1 MRSTSNPVLTYDDSY
16 FEQLANGEMADTDWY
31 DVVMKK
37 TAPQQQHNIS
47 VSGGSEKVD
56 YYVNFG
62 YNDQGSFFRTNSAN
76 YHRYNLRSNL
86 NAQITK
92 NLKAGVKLNMI
103 MDETNRQNMS
113 SWEVFKM
120 LWRSRPTD
128 PVYANNTDP
137 YYYHPDVEFN
147 PAAVIRPDLAGYVK
161 DKKNIFQSN
170 MQLEYT
176 VPWIKGLTAKGM
188 FSYDKTYNDNANYKQ
203 EYNEYRYNAVTEQY
217 DVAATRNSKT
227 ELRRVFSTS
236 YSTLWN
242 VQLNYDNTFAD
253 KHHVGAMMLYEE
265 GYNQGY
271 DFSAKR
277 YFEIP
282 IPYLFAG
289 NTENQEGTG
298 SGLSENASRALVGR
312 FNYDYAG
319 KYIGEFSFRYDG
331 SSKFPKGKQWGFF
344 PSVLLAYRISEE
356 AFMKD
361 NLPFVSN
368 LKVRGSWGKLE
379 MMALLSS
386 SSSKVMIILSH
397 IIIDKIFREDMY
409 SVTHLL
415 MHLDLEM
422 HRIWI

>member
-1 MRSTSNPVLTYDDSY
+1 
-16 FEQLANGEMADTDWY
+16 
-31 DVVMKK
+31 
-37 TAPQQQHNIS
+37 
-47 VSGGSEKVD
+47 
-56 YYVNFG
+56 
-62 YNDQGSFFRTNSAN
+62 
-76 YHRYNLRSNL
+76 
-86 NAQITK
+86 
-92 NLKAGVKLNMI
+92 

-176 VPWIKGLTAKGM
+176 VPWIKGLIAKGM

-331 SSKFPKGKQWGFF
+331 VSSQVCCWLTVF
-344 PSVLLAYRISEE
+344 
-356 AFMKD
+356 
-361 NLPFVSN
+361 
-368 LKVRGSWGKLE
+368 LKK
-379 MMALLSS
+379 
-386 SSSKVMIILSH
+386 
-397 IIIDKIFREDMY
+397 
-409 SVTHLL
+409 HL
-415 MHLDLEM
+415 
-422 HRIWI
+422 

>member
-1 MRSTSNPVLTYDDSY
+1 
-16 FEQLANGEMADTDWY
+16 
-31 DVVMKK
+31 
-37 TAPQQQHNIS
+37 
-47 VSGGSEKVD
+47 
-56 YYVNFG
+56 
-62 YNDQGSFFRTNSAN
+62 
-76 YHRYNLRSNL
+76 
-86 NAQITK
+86 
-92 NLKAGVKLNMI
+92 
-103 MDETNRQNMS
+103 MDETNRQQMS

-137 YYYHPDVEFN
+137 YFYHPDVEFN

-188 FSYDKTYNDNANYKQ
+188 FSYDKTYNDNTNYKQ
-203 EYNEYRYNAVTEQY
+203 EYNEYRYNSVTEQY
-217 DVAATRNSKT
+217 EVAATRNSKT
-227 ELRRVFSTS
+227 ELKRVFDTS

-242 VQLNYDNTFAD
+242 VQLNYDNTFAE

-265 GYNQGY
+265 GYSQGY

-298 SGLSENASRALVGR
+298 GGLSESASRALVGR

-356 AFMKD
+356 AFLKD
-361 NLPFVSN
+361 NLPFISN
-368 LKVRGSWGKLE
+368 LKIRGSWGKLGDDGASAFQFIE
-379 MMALLSS
+379 GYDYPQSYHNRQNLPRGYVFGNTFTNALGFRNAPNLDLTWYTST
-386 SSSKVMIILSH
+386 MINVGVDADFWDGLFGFSVDFFQRDRDGLLDTKYRCTSH
-397 IIIDKIFREDMY
+397 IWFWY
-409 SVTHLL
+409 FSS
-415 MHLDLEM
+415 
-422 HRIWI
+422 